1 MSLRKQYYKDKPLCR
16 VTFNLPKE
24 AAYSAVHAHLVGD
37 FNNWNIYA
45 TPMKKLEDGSFT
57 VNVDLLC
64 GREYQFRYLI
74 NESTWENDWKAD
86 KYVPSPLGACDNSV
100 VVVESTP
107 PPHNG
112 GEKA

>member
-1 MSLRKQYYKDKPLCR
+1 MSIRKQYYKDKPLCR
-16 VTFNLPKE
+16 VTFSLPKE
-24 AAYSAVHAHLVGD
+24 AAYSAMHAHLVGE

-57 VNVDLLC
+57 VNLDLLC
-64 GREYQFRYLI
+64 GRDYQFRYLI

-100 VVVESTP
+100 VVVENHP
-107 PPHNG
+107 PENG
-112 GEKA
+112 SEKL